1 MATIS
6 QQLNELINQ
15 KSQLAANLTTK
26 GVAATSDEKLNTLV
40 PKILEI
46 ETGIDTS
53 DATATAAEIRK
64 GYTAYVNGQKI
75 VGTIPSYGANTYIPT
90 TEDQHFEPGS
100 YITGVQTIKGDANLI
115 SDNIKAGVEIFG
127 VAGNPNVIDTTIDE
141 INTASTTNM
150 LKDTIAF
157 VNGTKIIGACESM
170 ADTVITPSSENQTII
185 GPKILQ
191 GNKTIQVLG
200 DENLISGNIKKGITI
215 FNVEGSLESAGG
227 IDTSDA
233 TAAPSDIL
241 SGKTA
246 YVNGEKI
253 TGTIESL
260 DATTY
265 TPSTENQIISQG
277 KYLSGNQTILGDS
290 NLIPENIK
298 AGVSIFN
305 VEGTLSGGSS
315 GHNEQILLDCRNMS
329 SSTEVLNAYQDSIM
343 VSNDVELTNFNN
355 IGDYIYN
362 QISTGY
368 LQELAG
374 ISFRI
379 ETAPAGF
386 YFKNPITLTSPYYLL
401 NIIFYVSNWINP
413 TVNFHLV
420 AGADESEVQSNIA
433 SGTYAFSQSINL
445 ANVRNKTFD
454 LIRLDN
460 VPTGSYYVFFEI
472 PSVPGG
478 NEDIINYISLVEF

>member
-15 KSQLAANLTTK
+15 KSQLAANLNTK

-40 PKILEI
+40 PKVLEI

-75 VGTIPSYGANTYIPT
+75 VGTIPDYGANTYIPT
-90 TEDQHFEPGS
+90 TEDQRFEPGS
-100 YITGVQTIKGDANLI
+100 YITGVQIIKGD
-115 SDNIKAGVEIFG
+115 
-127 VAGNPNVIDTTIDE
+127 T
-141 INTASTTNM
+141 
-150 LKDTIAF
+150 
-157 VNGTKIIGACESM
+157 
-170 ADTVITPSSENQTII
+170 
-185 GPKILQ
+185 
-191 GNKTIQVLG
+191 
-200 DENLISGNIKKGITI
+200 NLISGNIKKGITI

-246 YVNGEKI
+246 YVNGDKI

-265 TPSTENQIISQG
+265 TPSAENQIISQG

-315 GHNEQILLDCRNMS
+315 EHNEQILLDCRNMA

-343 VSNDVELTNFNN
+343 VSNDTTLTNFNN

-368 LQELAG
+368 LQDLAG
-374 ISFRI
+374 ISFRV

>member
-15 KSQLAANLTTK
+15 KSQLAANLNTK
-26 GVAATSDEKLNTLV
+26 GVAATSNEKFNTLV
-40 PKILEI
+40 PKVLEI

-53 DATATAAEIRK
+53 DATATAAEIRE
-64 GYTAYVNGQKI
+64 GYTAYVNGEKI
-75 VGTIPSYGANTYIPT
+75 TGTIPDYGEHTYIPT
-90 TEDQHFEPGS
+90 TEDQRFEPGS
-100 YITGVQTIKGDANLI
+100 YITGVQIIKGDANLV

-127 VAGNPNVIDTTIDE
+127 VSGNSNVIDTTVDE

-157 VNGTKIIGACESM
+157 VNGTKIVGSCESM
-170 ADTVITPSSENQTII
+170 GDTVITPSTEVQTIT

-200 DENLISGNIKKGITI
+200 DENLISGNIKKGVTI
-215 FNVEGSLESAGG
+215 FNVEGSLESNGG

-233 TAAPSDIL
+233 TAAPNDIL

-260 DATTY
+260 DVTTY
-265 TPSTENQIISQG
+265 MPSTENQIISQG
-277 KYLSGNQTILGDS
+277 KYLNGDQTILGDS

-315 GHNEQILLDCRNMS
+315 GHNEQILLDCRDMT
-329 SSTEVLNAYQDSIM
+329 SSTEVLSAYQDSIM
-343 VSNDVELTNFNN
+343 VSNDGAFANFNN
-355 IGDYIYN
+355 IEDYIYN
-362 QISTGY
+362 QVSTGY
-368 LQELAG
+368 LQDLAG
-374 ISFRI
+374 ISFRA
-379 ETAPAGF
+379 ETVPAGF

-401 NIIFYVSNWINP
+401 NIIFYVSVWINP
-413 TVNFHLV
+413 TIKCHLV
-420 AGADESEVQSNIA
+420 SGADESEIQSNIA
-433 SGTYAFSQSINL
+433 SGTYAFSQDIIL

-454 LIRLDN
+454 LVRLND

-472 PSVPGG
+472 PTAPGG
-478 NEDIINYISLVEF
+478 NEAIMNYVSLVEF

>member
-15 KSQLAANLTTK
+15 KSQLAANLNTK
-26 GVAATSDEKLNTLV
+26 GVAATSNEKLNTLV
-40 PKILEI
+40 PKVLEI

-53 DATATAAEIRK
+53 DATATAAEIRE

-75 VGTIPSYGANTYIPT
+75 VGTIPDYGANTYIPT
-90 TEDQHFEPGS
+90 TVDQHFEPGS
-100 YITGVQTIKGDANLI
+100 YITGMQTIKGDANLV

-127 VAGNPNVIDTTIDE
+127 VAGNPNVIDTTVDE
-141 INTASTTNM
+141 INTASTINM

-170 ADTVITPSSENQTII
+170 ADTVITPSSENQTIT

-191 GNKTIQVLG
+191 GNKTIQILG

-215 FNVEGSLESAGG
+215 FNVEGSLESVGG

-246 YVNGEKI
+246 YVNGNKI

-260 DATTY
+260 DAMTY

-277 KYLSGNQTILGDS
+277 KYLSGDQTILGDS

-305 VEGTLSGGSS
+305 VEGTLSSGSS

-343 VSNDVELTNFNN
+343 VSNDTTLTNFNN

-368 LQELAG
+368 LQDLAG
-374 ISFRI
+374 ISFRV